1 MQKFLAVIGG
11 FVLLVILVGCGFL
24 GALAV
29 NANQAAIRLN
39 EFPVTLRA
47 IDPPAQDAPQIP
59 PTPRVEVET
68 VVIEVTAVPLP
79 TNPPLPTVVFA
90 TSQPTPAPT
99 RPAIELLPDGEG
111 PYTPAQMQICR
122 DVWAQSL
129 QAELNVK
136 QFGYCL
142 GVIDRGQ

>member
-99 RPAIELLPDGEG
+99 RRLRAQQSTLP
-111 PYTPAQMQICR
+111 PTLSQKPNTVTKSSCR
-122 DVWAQSL
+122 
-129 QAELNVK
+129 QAAAPSQCN
-136 QFGYCL
+136 
-142 GVIDRGQ
+142 